1 MQGWTQGNWKER
13 NVSLLSLFYQ
23 IVSPFCSGRPL
34 DSSAEIKQPL
44 AFSDTSS
51 SEPKLE
57 FLFHNHFLSRCSS
70 AGVVEDIMMCLK
82 ASFTAAHEATR
93 RESLA
98 KDHVEQCEE
107 CPLVCWSQLIYA
119 VLKNSE
125 ILSEKWFVHTSS
137 WPTCKGVVQ
146 QSLLWLGR
154 SSASKSP
161 KLIAQKDWRS
171 RAGENEYRFEKV
183 QWLCWQQK
191 IAAKLRKCTIAS
203 NHLYSQSE
211 RESILAK
218 MQGAETPDID
228 EQNQVHKNTPIVSTL
243 LWYISLFL
251 GW

>member
-1 MQGWTQGNWKER
+1 MTSEVR
-13 NVSLLSLFYQ
+13 RRTCLSVSLLSLFYQ
-23 IVSPFCSGRPL
+23 IVRPFCSGRHL

-98 KDHVEQCEE
+98 KEHVEQCEE
-107 CPLVCWSQLIYA
+107 CPLVCWSQHLYA
-119 VLKNSE
+119 VFKNSE
-125 ILSEKWFVHTSS
+125 ILSERWFVHTSS
-137 WPTCKGVVQ
+137 WPICKGVVQ

-203 NHLYSQSE
+203 NYLYSQSE

-228 EQNQVHKNTPIVSTL
+228 EQNQVQKNTPIVGKL
-243 LWYISLFL
+243 LFYIFLFL